1 MGKIIYLVF
10 LIVGMT
16 ISINLICCGNSAL
29 ELLGLFLFMVTS
41 IESYNKW
48 PFDERKNNKGDTKNK
63 KQ

>member
-10 LIVGMT
+10 LIVGMI
-16 ISINLICCGNSAL
+16 ISINLIYCGNSVL
-29 ELLGLFLFMVTS
+29 ELLGLFLLMVTS
-41 IESYNKW
+41 IKSYNKW

>member
-16 ISINLICCGNSAL
+16 ISINLIYCGNSVL

-48 PFDERKNNKGDTKNK
+48 SFDERKNNKGDTKNK

>member
-10 LIVGMT
+10 LIVGMI
-16 ISINLICCGNSAL
+16 ISINLIYCGNSVL
-29 ELLGLFLFMVTS
+29 ELLGLFLLMVTS

>member
-16 ISINLICCGNSAL
+16 ISINLIYCGNSVL
-29 ELLGLFLFMVTS
+29 ELLGLFLLMVTS

-48 PFDERKNNKGDTKNK
+48 PFDERKNNKRDTKNK

>member
-10 LIVGMT
+10 LIVGMI
-16 ISINLICCGNSAL
+16 ISINLIYRGNSAL
-29 ELLGLFLFMVTS
+29 ELLGLFLLMVTS

-48 PFDERKNNKGDTKNK
+48 PFDERKNNKRDTKNK